1 MTLTKDNAA
10 QPGLFEVLKLYLLL
24 GWRNIWRH
32 PRRSI
37 LTFLAIILGL
47 MLFTL
52 TRAIQLGTYEKII
65 EKAVRTHTGYIQIHA
80 NGYME
85 NQSLEYLISSKEHIH
100 AILEQDPEVS
110 LITER
115 INSEALIASD
125 EGTTGTSVIGVD
137 PAKEFKVTTLGAKIK
152 EGTLLK
158 GEGDVIIGERMAK
171 NLKVSV
177 GSEVILIAN
186 GADGSLGADRF
197 TVSGIFRTGVAEFDR
212 SVVMIGI
219 QDADL
224 LYSMSGAV
232 TEMVIHLNDF
242 SQVEERT
249 LQLKKMLFSEDVEVH
264 SWKELLPEMVQT
276 ITLDNIGGL
285 IMLWFFFIIVVAV
298 ILNTIL
304 ITTLERV
311 KEFGIM
317 MALGL
322 KPSRIFFMISFE
334 AAILVLIG
342 TLIGIALSW
351 TAGSYLEAH
360 PFGLGETVSQMQE
373 EMGFSP
379 LIYTRMSAG
388 LLLSWGSALFVAS
401 MVVALY
407 PAFKVARLSPLKAMH
422 PGRGEL

>member
-1 MTLTKDNAA
+1 MAMIKEGSG
-10 QPGLFEVLKLYLLL
+10 QPRLFEVLTLYLLL

-32 PRRSI
+32 PRRSL

-65 EKAVRTHTGYIQIHA
+65 EKAVRTHTGYIQVHA
-80 NGYME
+80 RGYME
-85 NQSLEYLISSKEHIH
+85 NQSLEYLIGPMEGIH
-100 AILEQDPEVS
+100 TILEQAPEVS
-110 LITER
+110 LMTER

-137 PAKEFKVTTLGAKIK
+137 PAKEFKVTTLGRKIK
-152 EGTLLK
+152 EGELLK
-158 GEGDVIIGERMAK
+158 GEGDIIIGERMAK
-171 NLKVSV
+171 NLKAAV
-177 GSEVILIAN
+177 GSEIILIAN

-219 QDADL
+219 HDADL
-224 LYSMSGAV
+224 LYSMSGHV

-242 SQVEERT
+242 SLVEERAA
-249 LQLKKMLFSEDVEVH
+249 KIREMLSGKGVEVH

-285 IMLWFFFIIVVAV
+285 VMLWFFFIVVVAV

-334 AAILVLIG
+334 AAILVLVG

-351 TAGSYLEAH
+351 VAGSYLEAN
-360 PFGLGETVSQMQE
+360 PFSLGETVSQMQE

-379 LIYTRMSAG
+379 LIYTRMSAS
-388 LLLSWGSALFVAS
+388 LLLSWGSALFAAS
-401 MVVALY
+401 MVVSLY